1 MRPAGQYD
9 SNGDLR
15 NGVAAM
21 ASYLR
26 NSFTLPNRK
35 KSKYREAMYFDPDP
49 EPLSKSELTLYT
61 GTTPD
66 GTQYYGGDRLED
78 VHASTSKFP
87 DFYGGYPL
95 EEGPSLP
102 RSRLNST
109 SDYGSELES
118 PSSVTT
124 ASSKVSSIFD
134 SATASIYATLRKPK
148 RNKVSACA
156 SSATVKNKQTT
167 ARDAS
172 SACPTQWQQQTTSAA
187 GNGQSSEEFHCCC
200 RNSCH
205 TGGLGGYRMNIHCC
219 SVMEPLWESSD
230 TASVPMRNKK
240 SGGEWYD
247 RRSRHR
253 SCPSFQVAGP
263 VRIAAAKTDRFKGV
277 DDFLSVFLPFILKPC
292 HLASIARE
300 LFREAPS
307 SGPAFSRSLA

>member
-1 MRPAGQYD
+1 MRAGRQYD
-9 SNGDLR
+9 SSGDLR

-35 KSKYREAMYFDPDP
+35 KSKYREAMVYFDPDP

-78 VHASTSKFP
+78 VHASVSKFP

-95 EEGPSLP
+95 EEAPSLP

-118 PSSVTT
+118 PSSATT
-124 ASSKVSSIFD
+124 SSSKVSSIFD
-134 SATASIYATLRKPK
+134 SATASIYATLRKPRRSK
-148 RNKVSACA
+148 SC
-156 SSATVKNKQTT
+156 SSAAGVKNKQTT

-172 SACPTQWQQQTTSAA
+172 PACSTQRQQTTGS
-187 GNGQSSEEFHCCC
+187 GPSPEEFHCCC

-205 TGGLGGYRMNIHCC
+205 TGGVGGYRMNIHCC

-230 TASVPMRNKK
+230 TASVSMRNKK
-240 SGGEWYD
+240 TGGEWYD

-253 SCPSFQVAGP
+253 SCPSFQV
-263 VRIAAAKTDRFKGV
+263 
-277 DDFLSVFLPFILKPC
+277 SLKKD
-292 HLASIARE
+292 S
-300 LFREAPS
+300 
-307 SGPAFSRSLA
+307 PACD

>member
-1 MRPAGQYD
+1 MRPARQYD
-9 SNGDLR
+9 SSGDLR
-15 NGVAAM
+15 NSVVAM

-61 GTTPD
+61 GATPD

-87 DFYGGYPL
+87 DFYGGYPI
-95 EEGPSLP
+95 EEAPSLP

-124 ASSKVSSIFD
+124 ASSKVSSILD

-148 RNKVSACA
+148 RNKSAACSSS
-156 SSATVKNKQTT
+156 SSAVKGKQTT
-167 ARDAS
+167 RESS
-172 SACPTQWQQQTTSAA
+172 SACSNQWQQTMA
-187 GNGQSSEEFHCCC
+187 GNNAQSSEEFHCCC

-205 TGGLGGYRMNIHCC
+205 TGGLGGYRMNMHCC

-230 TASVPMRNKK
+230 SASVPLRNKK

-247 RRSRHR
+247 RRARHR
-253 SCPSFQVAGP
+253 SCPSFQV
-263 VRIAAAKTDRFKGV
+263 
-277 DDFLSVFLPFILKPC
+277 
-292 HLASIARE
+292 
-300 LFREAPS
+300 S
-307 SGPAFSRSLA
+307 SKNEIH

>member
-9 SNGDLR
+9 SSGDLR

-61 GTTPD
+61 GTTPE

-95 EEGPSLP
+95 EEAPSLP

-148 RNKVSACA
+148 RKASACS
-156 SSATVKNKQTT
+156 SSAVKSKQTT

-172 SACPTQWQQQTTSAA
+172 SACPTQWQQQTTTTT

-253 SCPSFQVAGP
+253 SCPSLQV
-263 VRIAAAKTDRFKGV
+263 
-277 DDFLSVFLPFILKPC
+277 
-292 HLASIARE
+292 
-300 LFREAPS
+300 S
-307 SGPAFSRSLA
+307 SR